1 MSEDCDLIG
10 CIDPSACN
18 YDPNATID
26 NGSCIYPV
34 IFFDCDGNCLNDIDG
49 NNICDELE
57 GSYGCT
63 DENACNY
70 DPNAEIDNGS
80 CTYSTSSDFELEFN
94 EEYQL
99 FNNWSMNWLDCE
111 FDNSGTIV
119 FYEDGSFSYLFGFDQ
134 Y

>member
-1 MSEDCDLIG
+1 MVRVFILS
-10 CIDPSACN
+10 
-18 YDPNATID
+18 Y
-26 NGSCIYPV
+26 
-34 IFFDCDGNCLNDIDG
+34 FDCDGNCLNDIDG

-99 FNNWSMNWLDCE
+99 FNNWSMNCLVV
-111 FDNSGTIV
+111 NLITQV
-119 FYEDGSFSYLFGFDQ
+119 QLFFTKMDQ
-134 Y
+134 QLFIWI